1 MGRIKKP
8 KDFLFCQRASCGNKI
23 PDCKRSDARF
33 CTTRCK
39 DAEEKKRYCDN
50 NPDYVSR
57 QRRLVCELRHKD
69 LYGHT
74 DFIDNPMG
82 NPNDKYRNARAM
94 GYRSG
99 LEVKIARQL
108 EALGV
113 PFEYE
118 KFKIKYEV
126 NEVRTY
132 SPDYVLPNGIIV
144 ESKGRF
150 VAADRK
156 KHLLVKKQHPELDIR
171 FVFSNSKAKITK
183 GSKTS
188 YGDWCDK
195 NGYIY
200 ADKLIPEEWIREDG
214 KKK

>member
-1 MGRIKKP
+1 VGATSSGLK
-8 KDFLFCQRASCGNKI
+8 
-23 PDCKRSDARF
+23 
-33 CTTRCK
+33 
-39 DAEEKKRYCDN
+39 
-50 NPDYVSR
+50 
-57 QRRLVCELRHKD
+57 H
-69 LYGHT
+69 
-74 DFIDNPMG
+74 
-82 NPNDKYRNARAM
+82 

-99 LEVKIARQL
+99 LEDRISDQL
-108 EALGV
+108 KSLSV
-113 PFEYE
+113 PFKYE

-126 NEVRTY
+126 HETRTY
-132 SPDYVLPNGIIV
+132 TPDFELPNGIIV

-150 VAADRK
+150 VPDDRK

-171 FVFSNSKAKITK
+171 FVFSNSKAKIRK

-200 ADKLIPEEWIREDG
+200 ADKLVPEEWIKEDG

>member
-1 MGRIKKP
+1 MAK
-8 KDFLFCQRASCGNKI
+8 
-23 PDCKRSDARF
+23 
-33 CTTRCK
+33 T
-39 DAEEKKRYCDN
+39 
-50 NPDYVSR
+50 VR
-57 QRRLVCELRHKD
+57 QRDV
-69 LYGHT
+69 GAS
-74 DFIDNPMG
+74 
-82 NPNDKYRNARAM
+82 ARGVKH

-99 LEVKIARQL
+99 LEDRISEQL
-108 EALGV
+108 KGLSV
-113 PFEYE
+113 PFKYE
-118 KFKIKYEV
+118 EFKIKYEV
-126 NEVRTY
+126 HETRTY
-132 SPDYVLPNGIIV
+132 TPDFELPNGIIV

-200 ADKLIPEEWIREDG
+200 ADKLIPEEWIKERG